1 MRVVL
6 GTPVRTEPKPWLHF
20 DVAAV
25 MVNALDADKRARE
38 LLGFEGELWVD
49 SGGYQILKRGLSIS
63 PHALAR
69 RYRDIGCDV
78 CLSLDI
84 PPSPADPPD
93 VADRKA
99 EASYRNWLVLK
110 SELPDAKIVPVVHV
124 YPDEG
129 LFLKWIK
136 RYEDAEEVAIGG
148 AVPYILISRGVPRG
162 SRSTALRLIATARRE
177 FGGKLHA
184 LGLGSPSVSAI
195 LEALRVDSTDSAT
208 WRLKA
213 AYGKVLLPGGGE
225 RHVTDRQINFGKKK
239 AEDGELAELYMFLKA
254 TGFPALDGFDDYV
267 ARLKTSFEY
276 RALVN
281 AWIVLR
287 SREPP
292 RSAVFRKLYQ
302 EALSLLRVDTPLQ
315 ETQ

>member
-1 MRVVL
+1 MRVIL
-6 GTPVRTEPKPWLHF
+6 GTPVRTEPKPWLYF
-20 DVAAV
+20 GVDAV
-25 MVNALDADKRARE
+25 MINALDADGRARE

-63 PHALAR
+63 PYTLAK
-69 RYRDIGCDV
+69 RYRSIGCDV

-84 PPSPADPPD
+84 PPTPSDPPD

-110 SELPDAKIVPVVHV
+110 SELPGARIVPVVHV

-136 RYEDAEEVAIGG
+136 RYDGAEELAVGG
-148 AVPYILISRGVPRG
+148 AVPYILISRGAPRG
-162 SRSTALRLIATARRE
+162 SRSVALRLIATARRE
-177 FGGKLHA
+177 FGGRLHA
-184 LGLGSPSVSAI
+184 LGLGSPSISAA
-195 LEALRVDSTDSAT
+195 LEALRIDSTDSAT

-225 RHVTDRQINFGKKK
+225 RHVTDRQVNFGKKK
-239 AEDGELAELYMFLKA
+239 ARDEELVELYRFLKSS
-254 TGFPALDGFDDYV
+254 GFPVLDGFEDYI
-267 ARLKTSFEY
+267 ARLKASFEY

-292 RSAVFRKLYQ
+292 RSKVFQKLYQ

-315 ETQ
+315 KTQ